1 MRRKSAVTFA
11 VLCKKKGIPSGKPRR
26 PEIFCFAAILHSEKP
41 VRRLAGRTFRL
52 ERKQLSLVRERGI
65 DRRRPVRAMDGEQV
79 EGIFFEKHEW
89 ILLKNMGIR
98 D

>member
-1 MRRKSAVTFA
+1 MRRLTSRA
-11 VLCKKKGIPSGKPRR
+11 
-26 PEIFCFAAILHSEKP
+26 
-41 VRRLAGRTFRL
+41 FRL

-65 DRRRPVRAMDGEQV
+65 DRRRPVRAMNGEQV
-79 EGIFFEKHEW
+79 EGIFFEKNEW